1 MDEYYGMKIKFM
13 TRGGSIH
20 GILKGLDEDK
30 ELFMIEIGEE
40 EFKLDVN
47 DVVDMEP
54 EDEEGSTLV
63 VSKVEASKVEEKLKD
78 EKLKDEGSKVDPLI
92 EGNLKEEGVPVI
104 EMGLKE
110 EGVSKDPLPPKDAA
124 QPLKET
130 LPPND
135 TPTYPL
141 PLTFSTPIPYSDYQ
155 SLLSLSFSRFG
166 PTKEEFISISSL
178 NLFKLLKS
186 YFSLNSK
193 IDIVLGEDP
202 LYNSIGLTLGR
213 LLLNNDYD
221 IRVIG
226 SPRNLEI
233 VNYHYLYRENKGIT
247 LKKEREDNEFVI
259 DCNDKSRCNINNK
272 KVIFTFGLP
281 FSNTNNINNFIHIAI
296 GLGILEFVKDLKE
309 YFLIDG
315 MINERIY
322 KKIGRT
328 RKGMK
333 SINRIKK

>member
-63 VSKVEASKVEEKLKD
+63 GSKVDV
-78 EKLKDEGSKVDPLI
+78 KDEGSKDSKVDSLI
-92 EGNLKEEGVPVI
+92 EEKLKEEGVPVI

-110 EGVSKDPLPPKDAA
+110 EGVSKDPL

-141 PLTFSTPIPYSDYQ
+141 PSTIPHTQPPHANSFSTPIPYSDYQ

-193 IDIVLGEDP
+193 IDIILGENP

-259 DCNDKSRCNINNK
+259 DCDNKSRCNINNK

-281 FSNTNNINNFIHIAI
+281 PSNTNNINNFIHIAL